1 MKTNAAKQN
10 YFSKLTVWAAV
21 MLAVFAMTF
30 HPLEAKAGMKSPP
43 PEIIKVIIIG
53 DRVVDIAY
61 NLGVLPEAMSVR
73 GSLWP
78 LARQLKT
85 ASQILGCP
93 NCTTIKKKETIP
105 NALTKRNIKR
115 VIVEK
120 SELFCIY
127 KPKVNPENIVAIL
140 AGMDVKIEYV
150 DFSQG
155 LESAVR
161 QTAKLMDRESK
172 ADKVIGK
179 YKKQLAKVKAKL
191 PKEKSGK
198 KVIIFNGTYQPS
210 TGKSTLRVE
219 APAGYADR
227 FLLDPLGCV
236 NVGDSFKPADG
247 KANKGH
253 YPVRK
258 KRNGMVLDPVIKAN
272 PDVIVMTGDALA
284 VQRAF
289 ADYLTVNPAF
299 AQVKAVQNMAV
310 YALPAYVDS
319 SVLEYP
325 GILKKWAVALA
336 R

>member
-1 MKTNAAKQN
+1 MKTTITKQN
-10 YFSKLTVWAAV
+10 YFSKSMVWAAV
-21 MLAVFAMTF
+21 MLAIFAMTF
-30 HPLEAKAGMKSPP
+30 QPEEAKAGMKSPP
-43 PEIIKVIIIG
+43 PEIIKAIIIG

-61 NLGVLPEAMSVR
+61 NLGVLPEAMSVY
-73 GSLWP
+73 GCQWP
-78 LARQLKT
+78 MAKQLKI

-93 NCTTIKKKETIP
+93 NCTMVKKKDTIP
-105 NALTKRNIKR
+105 NALTKRGIKR

-120 SELFCIY
+120 TDVFCLY
-127 KPKVNPENIVAIL
+127 RPKIKIENIAVIL

-161 QTAKLMDRESK
+161 QTAKLLDREAK
-172 ADKVIGK
+172 ADKVIEK
-179 YKKQLAKVKAKL
+179 YKKQLAKVKTKL

-219 APAGYADR
+219 APGGYADR

-258 KRNGMVLDPVIKAN
+258 KKNGMVLDPMIKAN
-272 PDVIVMTGDALA
+272 PDIIVMTGDALA
-284 VQRAF
+284 VQRTF
-289 ADYLTVNPAF
+289 ADYLTANPAF
-299 AQVKAVQNMAV
+299 AQVKAIRDMAV
-310 YALPAYVDS
+310 YALPVYVDS

-325 GILKKWAVALA
+325 DILKKWATALV